1 MSTSNNEDTPFLTLL
16 QKIKSGELTHKQI
29 EPEARMKIIGL
40 LYGEGYSQH
49 HIAQILTCSEKTVYR
64 DLKVFKKGNSL
75 VSSPEF
81 VKETVGEMCRLA
93 YQHWCSLVRIAK
105 SQSATNKEKID
116 AETAAWCV
124 IRDYIEQLR
133 RIGYLPSATQE
144 VIGKFSHQIDDGKE
158 KSWHDIQTE
167 VNQLV
172 IIAQQTN
179 VLTPD
184 LEKELLALNQ
194 KIEKA
199 NVQDAIQKIITK
211 ENIDKEDIDNAK
223 GELTA

>member
-1 MSTSNNEDTPFLTLL
+1 MDNDSSKEELSVL
-16 QKIKSGELTHKQI
+16 QVIQDIKN
-29 EPEARMKIIGL
+29 GL
-40 LYGEGYSQH
+40 QRFTDLDDPIRKEIVSILRGEGYSQTN
-49 HIAQILTCSEKTVYR
+49 IAQILRVSDKTIYR
-64 DLKVFKKGNSL
+64 IIKATKKDNQIS
-75 VSSPEF
+75 SSPEF

-93 YQHWCSLVRIAK
+93 YQHWCSLTRIAK
-105 SQSATNKEKID
+105 SQSTTTKEKIA
-116 AETAAWCV
+116 AESAGWCV
-124 IRDYIEQLR
+124 IRDYIEQ
-133 RIGYLPSATQE
+133 RIGYLPSAAQE
-144 VIGKFSHQIDDGKE
+144 VIGKFSHQIDGGQE
-158 KSWHDIQTE
+158 KSWQDIQTE

-223 GELTA
+223 GESTA

>member
-1 MSTSNNEDTPFLTLL
+1 M
-16 QKIKSGELTHKQI
+16 
-29 EPEARMKIIGL
+29 
-40 LYGEGYSQH
+40 
-49 HIAQILTCSEKTVYR
+49 
-64 DLKVFKKGNSL
+64 
-75 VSSPEF
+75 
-81 VKETVGEMCRLA
+81 
-93 YQHWCSLVRIAK
+93 
-105 SQSATNKEKID
+105 
-116 AETAAWCV
+116 
-124 IRDYIEQLR
+124 
-133 RIGYLPSATQE
+133 
-144 VIGKFSHQIDDGKE
+144 IGKFSHQIDDGKE